1 MTAPAE
7 VDGAVDVPLPVLTAD
22 QILIDEADFNAC
34 LAEHKAPH
42 FGCPTCFLLLAY
54 SQPLADFA
62 HRLIER
68 MVERQPGFQDGRE
81 VLEHFN
87 SRHERVRQHIAT
99 GQRAKS

>member
-1 MTAPAE
+1 MTSTAE

-54 SQPLADFA
+54 SQPLTDFA
-62 HRLIER
+62 RLL
-68 MVERQPGFQDGRE
+68 VEEIVVREPGFQDGRAL
-81 VLEHFN
+81 LEQFN
-87 SRHERVRQHIAT
+87 ARRERVRQHIAS